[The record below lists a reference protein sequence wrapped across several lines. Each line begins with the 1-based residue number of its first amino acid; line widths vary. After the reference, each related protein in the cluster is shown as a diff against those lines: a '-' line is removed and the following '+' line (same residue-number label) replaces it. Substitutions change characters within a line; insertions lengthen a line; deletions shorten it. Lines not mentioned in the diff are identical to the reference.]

1 MIDDAIREARRKVV
15 GCSDISSIIIDPGT
29 GKPVSPWGTPYKI
42 WRAKNFGEDI
52 PETPQ
57 MRFGDI
63 GEAFAAG
70 EWMRDA
76 EHQGWRLF
84 NYNTM
89 LRKGWLGGNIDRAVQ
104 RPGEP
109 MPIQG
114 GQLVAKLGLEI
125 KTCGELTPWTEIPLH
140 YQLQVQGYLYLADSA
155 DEWELTVLYRT
166 TLKHD
171 NFRAQ
176 RDPNFAASIVP
187 LIEEWGDRY
196 IGHFDPNDPPPA
208 VCEADCK
215 AEYLR
220 RKPDMVS
227 IPVTDALYDAI
238 SRIKAASARKKEA
251 EAEIDSAREEVILAM
266 ANAKDENGRCAEA
279 VTGYDGKT
287 LCTYKATKPRAKVDY
302 EAAMKTAIKNNLVGE
317 GFLDDFT
324 STQEG
329 APRFLVK

>member
-1 MIDDAIREARRKVV
+1 MISDAIREARRHSI
-15 GCSDISSIIIDPGT
+15 GCSDIAGIVIDPAT
-29 GKPVSPWGTPYKI
+29 GKAVSPWQTPYTV
-42 WRAKNFGEDI
+42 WRAKNFREDQ

-57 MRFGDI
+57 MRFGSVA
-63 GEAFAAG
+63 EAFAAG

-176 RDPNFAASIVP
+176 RDPNFAANIVP
-187 LIEEWGDRY
+187 YVEAWADRY
-196 IGHFDPNDPPPA
+196 IGHFSPDDPPPA
-208 VCEADCK
+208 VSEDDCK
-215 AEYLR
+215 REFMR
-220 RKPDMVS
+220 RKPDLVS

-238 SRIKAASARKKEA
+238 SRIKAAEARKKEA
-251 EAEIDSAREEVILAM
+251 EAEAKTLKEQVILAM
-266 ANAKDENGRCAEA
+266 ANAKGEDGRGAEA
-279 VTGYDGKT
+279 VIGYDGKP
-287 LCTYKATKPRAKVDY
+287 LCTYKAPKPSAKTDY
-302 EAAMKTAIKNNLVGE
+302 EAAVKQAVADGILDGDFVAKFKT
-317 GFLDDFT
+317 T
-324 STQEG
+324 TQG

>member
-104 RPGEP
+104 RPGDP

-176 RDPNFAASIVP
+176 RDPSFATSIVP
-187 LIEEWGDRY
+187 YVEAWADRY

-208 VCEADCK
+208 TCEDDCK
-215 AEYLR
+215 REFMR
-220 RKPDMVS
+220 RKPDLVS
-227 IPVTDALYDAI
+227 IPVTDALYDVI
-238 SRIKAASARKKEA
+238 SQLKAAEAQKKEA
-251 EAEIDSAREEVILAM
+251 EAKAKVLREAVILEM
-266 ANAKDENGRCAEA
+266 SNAQTEDGRMAEA
-279 VTGYDGKT
+279 VMGYDGKP
-287 LCTYKATKPRAKVDY
+287 LCTYKAPKASVKTDW
-302 EAAMKTAIKNNLVGE
+302 EAAFKSAVKDNLVGANYADAFKTE
-317 GFLDDFT
+317 
-324 STQEG
+324 TQG